1 MTNHSKNLPK
11 TDVLS
16 GIQPTGNLHLGNLF
30 GAITNWVDLQKSYK
44 CAFCVVDYH
53 ALTTVPDAQEL
64 KANTE
69 SIVIDLL
76 ACGIDPNRSI
86 LFVQSDVPEHLELYW
101 IFASL
106 TRYGELARMTQFKE
120 KGGNRETVGLGVL
133 NYPVLQ
139 AADILLYGASK
150 VPVGEDQLQHL
161 ELTREILRRFN
172 KTHGFLFEEVK
183 ALTTKVPRILDL
195 KNPSAKMSKSHPE
208 GAVFID
214 DEEGVVI
221 KKVKKAVT
229 DTGDDQQEMSPSIE
243 NLMGLLHACNQDQ
256 YNLML
261 DAYNSQNLRY
271 GDLKVSLGN
280 ELCEYLKPIRES
292 KNEWLQKKEEVR
304 EILFEGAKKASSI
317 ARPRVE
323 IARKLVGLG

>member
-1 MTNHSKNLPK
+1 MTNYSKNLPRA
-11 TDVLS
+11 DVLS

-120 KGGNRETVGLGVL
+120 KGGNRETVG
-133 NYPVLQ
+133 P
-139 AADILLYGASK
+139 
-150 VPVGEDQLQHL
+150 
-161 ELTREILRRFN
+161 T
-172 KTHGFLFEEVK
+172 
-183 ALTTKVPRILDL
+183 
-195 KNPSAKMSKSHPE
+195 
-208 GAVFID
+208 
-214 DEEGVVI
+214 
-221 KKVKKAVT
+221 
-229 DTGDDQQEMSPSIE
+229 
-243 NLMGLLHACNQDQ
+243 
-256 YNLML
+256 
-261 DAYNSQNLRY
+261 
-271 GDLKVSLGN
+271 VSLLPPFSLN
-280 ELCEYLKPIRES
+280 
-292 KNEWLQKKEEVR
+292 
-304 EILFEGAKKASSI
+304 
-317 ARPRVE
+317 
-323 IARKLVGLG
+323 